1 MATTKTIT
9 CPRCGHGIV
18 VYNNPVPTVD
28 IIIEYNDGIVMI
40 YRKNPPEGWALP
52 GGFVDYG
59 ESLEDAAIREAR
71 EETGLEIR
79 NLRMFH
85 VYSSPDRDPRGHTI
99 TTVFIAVAHGELIP
113 GDDAA
118 NAKVFALDNLPQD
131 IAFDHASIIA
141 DYTDWKKGEDKGI
154 LYK

>member
-1 MATTKTIT
+1 MSATKTIT
-9 CPRCGHGIV
+9 CPNCGHGIV
-18 VYNNPVPTVD
+18 VYSNPVPTVD
-28 IIIEYNDGIVMI
+28 IIIEYKGGIVMV
-40 YRKNPPEGWALP
+40 YRKNPPAGWALP

-59 ESLEDAAIREAR
+59 ESVEHAAIREAR
-71 EETGLEIR
+71 EETGLRLE

-99 TTVFIAVAHGELIP
+99 TTVFVAQGRGRLAA

-118 NAKVFALDNLPQD
+118 NAGIFSLDNLPQD
-131 IAFDHASIIA
+131 VAFDHAIIIG
-141 DYTDWKKGEDKGI
+141 DYSSWRKGEDKGL